1 MNELLLDN
9 EMSAESKYL
18 FIVLSYLME
27 EQDQSYRATIEK
39 LADRIGT
46 SKTMVSTSLR
56 SLSKKKLISWTL
68 DENGYLELDFQRSFY
83 SLPDE
88 NLNKV
93 IKEIISDGKL
103 RKRKIVKGNNGHQVV
118 NQDFLSIQEFLLVF
132 YLFNNMND
140 NFWVCGVS
148 LKVMSTVISKSTQTA
163 KRIFKSLNYKMLK
176 FLDDEMLIVYYSP
189 GVKNDHGTF
198 CSICRINPVLLG
210 LNCFKREEVM
220 SNLPFFQGNSTLP
233 TWLSKKLTK
242 REIKVWDAI
251 HYDINP
257 QKYDFYLKVIEVVL
271 SRIFELSY
279 IKDGKVI
286 KPDNHT
292 IVREEVLNDLLF
304 SMFSKKNITMSRLWS
319 YRVII
324 RAAEVSFERLL
335 SYLSN
340 TDDVHELLS
349 TNHMVVSF
357 CDESTTLSLFK

>member
-1 MNELLLDN
+1 
-9 EMSAESKYL
+9 
-18 FIVLSYLME
+18 
-27 EQDQSYRATIEK
+27 
-39 LADRIGT
+39 
-46 SKTMVSTSLR
+46 
-56 SLSKKKLISWTL
+56 
-68 DENGYLELDFQRSFY
+68 
-83 SLPDE
+83 
-88 NLNKV
+88 
-93 IKEIISDGKL
+93 
-103 RKRKIVKGNNGHQVV
+103 
-118 NQDFLSIQEFLLVF
+118 
-132 YLFNNMND
+132 
-140 NFWVCGVS
+140 
-148 LKVMSTVISKSTQTA
+148 
-163 KRIFKSLNYKMLK
+163 
-176 FLDDEMLIVYYSP
+176 MLIVYYSP
-189 GVKNDHGTF
+189 GVKNDYGTF

-357 CDESTTLSLFK
+357 CGESTTLSLFK